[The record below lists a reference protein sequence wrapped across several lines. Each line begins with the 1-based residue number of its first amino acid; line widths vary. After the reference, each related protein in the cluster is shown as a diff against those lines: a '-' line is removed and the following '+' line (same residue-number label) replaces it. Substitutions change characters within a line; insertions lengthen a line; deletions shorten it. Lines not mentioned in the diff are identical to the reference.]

1 MKSLPPDGVRPRTKR
16 PLHSIYPIIIVPL
29 AGLCIISIF
38 FSLYFSPF
46 KQLSHAYASGLTQL
60 PGHVPDLITKS
71 QLLGPTN
78 PTTPMTLTVGLR
90 LRNQTDLENYVH
102 TLDTTHTQQAHPHM
116 TLDQIVKA
124 YGPLPNAQQAVT
136 AYMQQAGFML
146 AATYKHHLM
155 ISFHGTVANAEQ
167 AFSIQINNYRTPSG
181 RTFYAPAT
189 DPSVPIVLAGVMQS
203 INGLDT
209 ATHYT
214 HPPVVSTKGTHG
226 TLHANANANT
236 CLPVS
241 TTPATYYI
249 PSQLATAY
257 NLQGLYNQGL
267 HGEGQSV
274 ALFELDDYAQSDI
287 AAYTSCYGGAAVPI
301 TRVQVAG
308 GSGPHPDSGTLEVEL
323 DMELVLSAAPRLA
336 NLRVY
341 EAPNTDAG
349 VIAEWSQIV
358 SDAVPVVSTSWGACE
373 PLVTKASSQ
382 LENALFTI
390 AAAQGQSILAASGD
404 HATDDCDGMARGVTE
419 SVDDPASQPY
429 VTGVGGTT
437 LVSTVSPHPSE
448 QYWQQGTN
456 NGHTV
461 GGGGGISTLWTLPS
475 WQQAPGVLSSFSS
488 ATPCAANTGN
498 TGKICREVPDVSLNA
513 DPGLGYPTY
522 CTVTAANCSAA
533 NPWAIVGGTSAA
545 APMWA
550 AMVALGNQKSLQD
563 GNFNLGFLNP
573 LLYGVAQNA
582 GHYAN
587 DFNDIIVGSSNAF
600 NDGKYPATPGY
611 DMTTGLGSYNAQ
623 TLVNDL
629 EASAAN
635 VTKTR
640 TAPAANT
647 WYFAEGSVGNS
658 FQEYLTLLNTST
670 TQTANVTTT
679 YLFENKPSIIKQH
692 IVAPSTRATVS
703 VNNDLKVA
711 TTDPQQAVATIVQ
724 SDVPIVAE
732 RPMYFNL
739 HGVNSGTDVVG
750 ATNASQTTFYFAE
763 GDTRHDATHSY
774 STYVTLLNPSKT
786 QTAHVTLNYYSN
798 GLRGTQTLSVGP
810 MQRGT
815 GTPAAVNLYQQVAI
829 QVTSDSGIVAERPL
843 YFSDNMPT
851 AGGKTIGATSATG
864 APTLGTNA
872 GSDWL
877 FAEGYTGTNF
887 QEYLVLA
894 NFTNAPVIANV
905 KLEYTNGSTQ
915 TIPVSVA
922 AKGQRY
928 FDVNNAFN
936 HPATGCKPTTSVSAE
951 VTASSAAIVA
961 ERLMYFHF
969 SSARISG
976 GTDVV
981 GAAGPATHAVYSFAE
996 GYTYTGFSEF
1006 LTLQNP
1012 TNNAET
1018 VAITLFADG
1027 TVVQVM
1033 KQLSPHSRTTVD
1045 VNGLVI
1051 PMARAYPTN
1060 PVSKGYEVSMDVQ
1073 ALSGV
1078 VVAERP
1084 LYFNWHGDMGGTDV
1098 LGYMGG

>member
-1 MKSLPPDGVRPRTKR
+1 MKLLPPDGVRPRTLR
-16 PLHSIYPIIIVPL
+16 SIYPIIIVPL
-29 AGLCIISIF
+29 VGLCIIGIS

-46 KQLSHAYASGLTQL
+46 KQLSHAHASGLIQL

-71 QLLGPTN
+71 QLLGPTD
-78 PTTPMTLTVGLR
+78 PTTPITLTVGLR

-102 TLDTTHTQQAHPHM
+102 TLDTTTTQHAHPHM

-136 AYMQQAGFML
+136 AYMQQAGFTL

-155 ISFHGTVANAEQ
+155 ISFDGTIANAEQ
-167 AFSIQINNYRTPSG
+167 AFSLSINNYRTLSG

-189 DPSVPIVLAGVMQS
+189 DPSVPTALASVMQS

-209 ATHYT
+209 VAHYT
-214 HPPVVSTKGTHG
+214 HQPVVSKKGTRG
-226 TLHANANANT
+226 VLRANANT
-236 CLPVS
+236 SACLSAS
-241 TTPATYYI
+241 TTPNYYL

-287 AAYTSCYGGAAVPI
+287 AAYTSCYGGKTVPI
-301 TRVQVAG
+301 TRVQVSG
-308 GSGPHPDSGTLEVEL
+308 GSGPHPGSGALEVEL
-323 DMELVLSAAPRLA
+323 DMELVLSAAPHLA

-373 PLVTKASSQ
+373 PLVTKASLQ

-390 AAAQGQSILAASGD
+390 AAAQGQSILAAAGD
-404 HATDDCDGMARGVTE
+404 HSTDDCDGQAKGVTE

-437 LVSTVSPHPSE
+437 LVSTASPHPSE
-448 QYWQQGTN
+448 QYWGQGTF
-456 NGHTV
+456 NGHTS
-461 GGGGGISTLWTLPS
+461 GGGGGVSTLWTLPS

-488 ATPCAANTGN
+488 AAPCAANTGN
-498 TGKICREVPDVSLNA
+498 TGKNCREVPDVSLNA
-513 DPGLGYPTY
+513 DPSFGYPTY
-522 CTVTAANCSAA
+522 CTLTAANCSSS
-533 NPWAIVGGTSAA
+533 NPWNIVGGTSAA

-573 LLYGVAQNA
+573 LLYGVAQNK
-582 GHYAN
+582 GQYNN
-587 DFNDIIVGSSNAF
+587 DFNDIIVGNSSAF

-623 TLVNDL
+623 NLVNDL

-635 VTKTR
+635 VTKAR
-640 TAPAANT
+640 TAPAATT

-658 FQEYLTLLNTST
+658 FQEYLTLLNNST
-670 TQTANVTTT
+670 TQTAHVTTT
-679 YLFENKPSIIKQH
+679 YLFENKPSITRQH
-692 IVAPSTRATVS
+692 TVAASTRATVS
-703 VNNDLKVA
+703 VNNDLNV
-711 TTDPQQAVATIVQ
+711 TITDPQQAVATIVQ

-750 ATNASQTTFYFAE
+750 ATNASQTSFYFAE
-763 GDTRHDATHSY
+763 GDTRHDSTRSY

-786 QTAHVTLNYYSN
+786 QTAHVTINYYNN
-798 GLRGTQTLSVGP
+798 GLRGTQTLNVGP

-815 GTPAAVNLYQQVAI
+815 GSPTAVNLHQQVAI
-829 QVTSDSGIVAERPL
+829 QVTSDIGIVAERPL
-843 YFSDNMPT
+843 YFSDNIPT
-851 AGGKTIGATSATG
+851 AGGRTIGAASATG
-864 APTLGTNA
+864 ATTLGTNA

-877 FAEGYTGTNF
+877 FAEGYTGPNF

-894 NFTNAPVIANV
+894 NFTNTPVTANV
-905 KLEYTNGSTQ
+905 KLEYTNGSMQ
-915 TIPVSVA
+915 TIPVNVA
-922 AKGQRY
+922 AKSQSY
-928 FDVNNAFN
+928 FDVNNAFK
-936 HPATGCKPTTSVSAE
+936 HPSTGCKPTTSVSAE
-951 VTASSAAIVA
+951 VTTSTAAIVA

-969 SSARISG
+969 SGAHISG
-976 GTDVV
+976 GTDAV
-981 GAAGPATHAVYSFAE
+981 GEAGPAAHTVYSFAE
-996 GYTYTGFSEF
+996 GYTYKGFAEF

-1012 TNNAET
+1012 TNNTET

-1033 KQLSPHSRTTVD
+1033 KQLAAHSRTTVD
-1045 VNGLVI
+1045 INALIV
-1051 PMARAYPTN
+1051 PMANAYPTN
-1060 PVSKGYEVSMDVQ
+1060 PVSKGYEVSMNVQ
-1073 ALSGV
+1073 ALNGV

-1084 LYFNWHGDMGGTDV
+1084 LYFNWHDDMGGTDV
-1098 LGYMGG
+1098 LGYTGG